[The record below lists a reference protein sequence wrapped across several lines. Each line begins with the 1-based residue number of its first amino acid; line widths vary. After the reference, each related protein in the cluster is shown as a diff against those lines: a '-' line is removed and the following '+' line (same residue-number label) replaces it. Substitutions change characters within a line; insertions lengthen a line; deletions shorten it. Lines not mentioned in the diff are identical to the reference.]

1 MFRKRKSLS
10 LRLQCPVSMPEDF
23 PINLPQIFVQD
34 FLPFRLMGPVCSMY
48 RSSLR
53 MCSLLPFIDDM
64 DASHSKEAG
73 NEVFHVEGFVRF
85 L

>member
-1 MFRKRKSLS
+1 MLS
-10 LRLQCPVSMPEDF
+10 YLIGLLHQEENIVMGEHLYISK
-23 PINLPQIFVQD
+23 IFAQD

-53 MCSLLPFIDDM
+53 MCSLLPSIDDM

-73 NEVFHVEGFVRF
+73 NEVFHVEGLVRF